1 MVPPA
6 DGAAP
11 AEVVVEMEVP
21 SGCVMVV
28 VVDISGVTVVR
39 KFLTRL
45 HVIKSVTVY
54 RLSRCNL

>member
-39 KFLTRL
+39 KFLTRV
-45 HVIKSVTVY
+45 HA
-54 RLSRCNL
+54 RLRV